1 MPPLVPA
8 EPPVR
13 PESNSLAVIMDAPVL
28 LVALAVLLPMMKV
41 GRSVLKAPLV
51 MLFATSADTAML
63 VKFVFGFERRRRVV
77 LLNLPFLRERAM
89 LMRGRRL
96 AVKEGGE

>member
-28 LVALAVLLPMMKV
+28 FVALAVLLPMMKV
-41 GRSVLKAPLV
+41 FKSVLKAP
-51 MLFATSADTAML
+51 
-63 VKFVFGFERRRRVV
+63 
-77 LLNLPFLRERAM
+77 
-89 LMRGRRL
+89 
-96 AVKEGGE
+96 